1 MIIITIIKII
11 IIIKDKYSKGFHWNR
26 NSNTRYPMLYDI
38 STRVDVRSVHG
49 SFHFQRHIPRATD
62 SRNVSANY
70 PIHDSR
76 FHQYGRRSGR
86 QVDITSAGG
95 NNATRRQGGSGE
107 TWRRRRGEGE
117 KGLFPREGTICR
129 ENFKNATPWSGRN
142 EISQRILIRL
152 RPAGRRGRSIQI
164 IWPSRPPREMRGRR
178 VSCEC
183 RCQGK
188 RTSYVSHGRRY
199 PLDEISRTVRMPRVI
214 GFDGFTW

>member
-1 MIIITIIKII
+1 M
-11 IIIKDKYSKGFHWNR
+11 
-26 NSNTRYPMLYDI
+26 
-38 STRVDVRSVHG
+38 
-49 SFHFQRHIPRATD
+49 
-62 SRNVSANY
+62 
-70 PIHDSR
+70 
-76 FHQYGRRSGR
+76 
-86 QVDITSAGG
+86 DITSAGG

-214 GFDGFTW
+214 GFDGFTWWTDLPPSGIDLFDLLTSIDSLARNFSRNRFIIWTININLSGFTLVYFY